1 VPTLHVLN
9 FMTSSLVR
17 MTSLQRLWSLLL
29 LLTCPWVAAAPPVW
43 QDWPLPLSIEARPA
57 PAPAPVPE
65 GWQVTAQAV
74 PCLLQ
79 SLTVFDGL
87 PQELASLV
95 PDTDQALA
103 GGRGLLTWTLAP
115 VSAAGTWVALSYS
128 CKTLV
133 LSRPLPPS
141 ATGFRVRYDPR
152 VRQDGLPKILKAE
165 IRVAAEP
172 EARPAR

>member
-1 VPTLHVLN
+1 MNLSKLLATVC
-9 FMTSSLVR
+9 
-17 MTSLQRLWSLLL
+17 LLL
-29 LLTCPWVAAAPPVW
+29 ACPWALGGTPVW
-43 QDWPLPLSIEARPA
+43 QDWPLPLSIAARPA
-57 PAPAPVPE
+57 PVSLPE
-65 GWQVTAQAV
+65 GWQVAAQTT
-74 PCLLQ
+74 PCNLR

-87 PQELASLV
+87 PREQASLV
-95 PDTDQALA
+95 PDTDQALP

-133 LSRPLPPS
+133 LSRPLP
-141 ATGFRVRYDPR
+141 AAAIGFRVTYDPR

-172 EARPAR
+172 ETGPVR